1 MELPTNKISV
11 YLVKDGFS
19 IDDICSGKKIIEKI
33 DIENGCILIGE
44 SKETEPKWMSTFF
57 KMNNGDVFQSTAR
70 VVLIRSLNYNDKE
83 YLFVIPFGRGKDL
96 IDSNLVEEQFGIKV
110 LLNSINENHL
120 RKVVKANVG
129 GNQKA
134 SQEQIPK
141 GGRITDFGF
150 DIESDLLRS
159 LSAKSDDEMFN
170 GNIITGSDMI
180 SANIKTNIDYVDE
193 FLEQCIQKYLS
204 DNYKKNFDW
213 IGNLKKVSNKTLI
226 DELNNEMINMIN
238 KKEYDCVW
246 IAVPEVLNWEDISG
260 FKFTRSKDL
269 LSDIELEKYLDTLKE
284 KLSIEKLKNDYV
296 RCFDHDNNIYL
307 QWRVINCMYCNL
319 VYNGKTYCMNFGKW
333 YEINNDFAK
342 TVNDEYEKIP
352 ISTIKFPNSNYRTE
366 DEYNLQ
372 FCNTNSNCVMMHKK
386 GEISYGGGSG
396 NKIEVCDILTK
407 DKRLIH
413 IKKSEASNT
422 LSHLF
427 NQALISAEVLKEE
440 NFRKLLADK
449 LSSLKFD
456 DYIDDKFDSR
466 NYTIVLGVI
475 TNKISDRPHIPFF
488 SKVSIRYL
496 VKSLNRL
503 DYNFEIANIYDE
515 R

>member
-1 MELPTNKISV
+1 
-11 YLVKDGFS
+11 
-19 IDDICSGKKIIEKI
+19 
-33 DIENGCILIGE
+33 
-44 SKETEPKWMSTFF
+44 
-57 KMNNGDVFQSTAR
+57 
-70 VVLIRSLNYNDKE
+70 
-83 YLFVIPFGRGKDL
+83 
-96 IDSNLVEEQFGIKV
+96 
-110 LLNSINENHL
+110 
-120 RKVVKANVG
+120 
-129 GNQKA
+129 
-134 SQEQIPK
+134 
-141 GGRITDFGF
+141 
-150 DIESDLLRS
+150 
-159 LSAKSDDEMFN
+159 
-170 GNIITGSDMI
+170 
-180 SANIKTNIDYVDE
+180 
-193 FLEQCIQKYLS
+193 
-204 DNYKKNFDW
+204 
-213 IGNLKKVSNKTLI
+213 
-226 DELNNEMINMIN
+226 
-238 KKEYDCVW
+238 
-246 IAVPEVLNWEDISG
+246 
-260 FKFTRSKDL
+260 
-269 LSDIELEKYLDTLKE
+269 
-284 KLSIEKLKNDYV
+284 
-296 RCFDHDNNIYL
+296 
-307 QWRVINCMYCNL
+307 
-319 VYNGKTYCMNFGKW
+319 MNFGKW

-342 TVNDEYEKIP
+342 TVNDEYEKIQ

-449 LSSLKFD
+449 LSSLKYD

-503 DYNFEIANIYDE
+503 DYNFEIANIYVE